1 MWEITS
7 GWDLIRT
14 GSTVII
20 ALGIFV
26 AFRQLKEARKTRRIE
41 AFSRILETFG
51 GMEQR
56 EARRFIFTEL
66 KSSNLATLSD
76 DERKKTEMVL
86 ASCDRISY
94 LTLKKLVLEEED
106 VLGLLGR
113 PMIDVWDCSQAFI
126 DARRNRAGNNANKG
140 DPYRYLANFEEFVNK
155 YRTKLRPN

>member
-7 GWDLIRT
+7 GWDLIT
-14 GSTVII
+14 AVFTAII
-20 ALGIFV
+20 ALGIIF
-26 AFRQLKEARKTRRIE
+26 AFGQLKEARKTGRIE

-51 GMEQR
+51 SVEQR
-56 EARRFIFTEL
+56 EARRFISTKL
-66 KSSNLATLSD
+66 KSCNSATLSA

-94 LTLKKLVLEEED
+94 LTLKGLVLEED

-113 PMIDVWDCSQAFI
+113 PMIRVWDCSQTFI
-126 DARRNRAGNNANKG
+126 DARRKKAGEEANRE

-155 YRTKLRPN
+155 YKTKLRSN